1 MKKLSLKELNILEL
15 QIKKGLKYVC
25 DTAYFKN
32 EEEGANYS
40 VPYFFGHEGVGD
52 PSYLLKMMGEEFWKE
67 LLSTLTYPSTLG
79 MYYGERDF
87 TIEIVENSVGFS
99 EMLNLMENFK
109 KKEGF
114 NEKNIEAF
122 LRYFRRGE

>member
-1 MKKLSLKELNILEL
+1 MKKLNLKELNTLEL
-15 QIKKGLKYVC
+15 QIKKGLKYAC

-32 EEEGANYS
+32 GEEGTNYS

-52 PSYLLKMMGEEFWKE
+52 PSYLLKMEGEEFWKE
-67 LLSTLTYPSTLG
+67 LLSNMTYPSTLG

-87 TIEIVENSVGFS
+87 TIEIVENSTGFS
-99 EMLNLMENFK
+99 EMLNLVENFK

-114 NEKNIEAF
+114 NEKNIETF